1 MIVTAV
7 IGKVKNYL
15 KKKYV
20 KEKLYVWEQANI
32 SIPAHFFKD
41 DENVVVLS
49 MEEFMRI
56 AKELKE
62 KDVLNELTILIPRGK
77 KKVEELDLDEFVK
90 MCVEK

>member
-7 IGKVKNYL
+7 VGKVKNYL

-20 KEKLYVWEQANI
+20 KGKLYVWEQANI

-49 MEEFMRI
+49 MQEFMRI